1 MRRMLRAHFPLWA
14 ALTVALLGGAVAAQE
29 LPNGETAKS
38 YVAYLASNALQGRDT
53 GTPGFEKAAA
63 WVAEHF
69 REWGLEPGGDG
80 GTYFQEF
87 PFEFYQPDVEV
98 PTLKVARRTFYF
110 QEEDFRVMAYS
121 GGGKVNAE
129 VVFVG
134 FGISAPDRGLD
145 EYAGLETR
153 GKVVLVMHGFPGEQE
168 EKWKDVAS
176 DSAKA
181 LVAQQ
186 HGAVG
191 MLMCAHFREEDRSAG
206 RWRLRPGNYRAGFVA
221 FAVSDRVVHFLLAGK
236 NESKRAFER
245 RMRTAQE
252 KLEKELRPLSRPTGK
267 KAELAVKVVF
277 DPQRRGKNVLAV
289 LRGSDPQLREEAVL
303 LGGHLDHV
311 GVQYGEV
318 YNGADDNASGAAT
331 VMEVARVMAR
341 NGVRPRRSIVFACW
355 GGEERGLLGSRYYA
369 EHPLFPIEKTVANLN
384 MDMVG
389 LGKKLGFPGI
399 YYAPELW
406 GLIKENL
413 TQEELEFIEASRGG
427 PGGSDHTPFIT
438 RGVPAFALMTS
449 PFDAHPD
456 YHQPGDDAEKIDAEL
471 MGKVA
476 RFVYKAA
483 LLIADHPGELI
494 VEHRLPR
501 YIHKSAVVANLHPIP
516 YTPGMAVL
524 DSLQEEWIDLQFVT
538 LPFDSLLKPSEQLTN
553 VVRSLEQASKEVG
566 DPSGL
571 DRAMAMMF
579 SSRREKTA
587 AFLGLEGARSVHG
600 DLQFL
605 AAAGKLGARFVTL
618 DGCDGKWVD
627 RGVLTEQGKKAVA
640 IANEQKMLLILRNQP
655 ESVVGQVLAAS
666 KAPVVVAGTGMP
678 SDSLASRL
686 KENGGLFAVPY
697 DLEAG
702 ASSAV
707 SMVRALKESLG
718 LKYLTIYAD
727 YGRPL
732 RLRELDRLFELT
744 VALKDGGFG
753 DREVTDLLGGN
764 LRAVLGRIFPTQ
776 QPRMMRPFSLN

>member
-1 MRRMLRAHFPLWA
+1 MTKMLRTKVQVWA
-14 ALTVALLGGAVAAQE
+14 ALLAALMTVGLRAQE

-38 YVAYLASNALQGRDT
+38 YVTYLASDALQGRDT

-63 WVAEHF
+63 WVAAHF
-69 REWGLEPGGDG
+69 REWGLEPGGDAG
-80 GTYFQEF
+80 SYFQEF
-87 PFEFYQPDVEV
+87 PFEFYQADIEV
-98 PTLKVARRTFYF
+98 PTFKIAGRTLYF
-110 QEEDFRVMAYS
+110 HEEDFRVMPYS

-134 FGISAPDRGLD
+134 FGISAPDKGLD
-145 EYAGLETR
+145 EYAGLDTR
-153 GKVVLVMHGFPGEQE
+153 GKVVLVMHGFPGEKE
-168 EKWKDVAS
+168 EKWREVAS

-181 LVAQQ
+181 WAAQQ

-206 RWRLRPGNYRAGFVA
+206 RWRLGPGNYKPGFIA
-221 FAVSDRVVHFLLAGK
+221 FAVSDRVVQFLLAGK
-236 NESKRAFER
+236 NENKRAFER
-245 RMRTAQE
+245 RMRNEQE
-252 KLEKELRPLSRPTGK
+252 RLDKELKPLSRPTGK

-277 DPQRRGKNVLAV
+277 DAQRKGKNVIAV
-289 LRGSDPQLREEAVL
+289 LRGSDPVLREEAVV

-341 NGVRPRRSIVFACW
+341 NRVQPRRSIVFACW

-369 EHPLFPIEKTVANLN
+369 DHPTFPIEKTVANLN

-406 GLIKENL
+406 GLIKENIAP
-413 TQEELEFIEASRGG
+413 EELEFLEPSRGG

-456 YHQPGDDAEKIDAEL
+456 YHQPGDDAHKIDAEL

-483 LLIADHPGELI
+483 LLIADHQGELI
-494 VEHRLPR
+494 VAHRHPR
-501 YIHKSAVVANLHPIP
+501 YIHKSAVIANLHPIP

-538 LPFDSLLKPSEQLTN
+538 VPFDSLLKPSEQLTN

-566 DPSGL
+566 DPARL

-587 AFLGLEGARSVHG
+587 AFVGLAGARSVHG

-605 AAAGKLGARFVTL
+605 SAAGKLGARFVIL
-618 DGCDGKWVD
+618 DGCDGSWVD
-627 RGVLTEQGKKAVA
+627 HSGLTELGKKAVA
-640 IANEQKMLLILRNQP
+640 IANEQKMLLILQNLP
-655 ESVVGQVLAAS
+655 EPVVCQVLAAS
-666 KAPVVVAGTGMP
+666 KAPVVVAARGAV
-678 SDSLASRL
+678 SDSLVQKL
-686 KENGGLFAVPY
+686 KDNGGLLALPY
-697 DLEAG
+697 DVDAG
-702 ASSAV
+702 PSPAV
-707 SMVRALKESLG
+707 SLVREMEQRVG
-718 LKYLTIYAD
+718 LRNLTIYPD

-732 RLRELDRLFELT
+732 RLHELDRLLELT
-744 VALKDGGFG
+744 VALKNDGFP
-753 DREVTDLLGGN
+753 DRDITNLLGGN
-764 LRAVLGRIFPTQ
+764 LREVLARIFPSQ
-776 QPRMMRPFSLN
+776 QPRMMRPF